1 MSKAKI
7 TSIRRG
13 QAISHNNDVCM
24 VEELVHKTPPNN
36 RAYVQA
42 TIRSLS
48 TGKVNHL
55 RFTPTDSVEVVPVTR
70 DDYDYSYADQ
80 AGYHFLHSVTYDDII
95 VPKHL
100 VEGIK
105 GYLVENQKYQLVFI
119 NDSVANVEPPAVMEF
134 VVEEAPE
141 GLKGD
146 STTNVF
152 KSAKVET
159 GLEVQVPLFIKP
171 GERIRIN
178 TEDGKYLGRAS

>member
-1 MSKAKI
+1 MAKANI
-7 TSIRRG
+7 TSVRRG
-13 QAISHNNDVCM
+13 QAILHHNDVCM
-24 VEELVHKTPPNN
+24 VEEILHKTPPNN

-42 TIRSLS
+42 AIRSLA

-55 RFTPTDSVEVVPVTR
+55 RFTPNDSVDVVPVTR
-70 DDYDYSYADQ
+70 DDYEYSYVDQ
-80 AGYHFLHSVTYDDII
+80 SGYHFLHSETYDDVI

-100 VEGIK
+100 IEGIK
-105 GYLVENQKYQLVFI
+105 GYLVENQKYQLVFT
-119 NDSVANVEPPAVMEF
+119 NESVAAVEPPAAMEF
-134 VVEEAPE
+134 LVTEAPE

-152 KSAKVET
+152 KAAKLET

-178 TEDGKYLGRAS
+178 TEDGRYLGRA

>member
-1 MSKAKI
+1 MTMI
-7 TSIRRG
+7 TVTQIRR
-13 QAISHNNDVCM
+13 AI
-24 VEELVHKTPPNN
+24 
-36 RAYVQA
+36 
-42 TIRSLS
+42 
-48 TGKVNHL
+48 
-55 RFTPTDSVEVVPVTR
+55 
-70 DDYDYSYADQ
+70 
-80 AGYHFLHSVTYDDII
+80 HFLHSVTYDDII

-105 GYLVENQKYQLVFI
+105 GYLVEKQKYQLVFI

-141 GLKGD
+141 GLEGD

-171 GERIRIN
+171 GERIRIVRK
-178 TEDGKYLGRAS
+178 TESISDGHRNFAMKKLL